1 MEFVCRN
8 KTLQNITNQIKKE
21 NILLKH
27 RLQRREG
34 QWNRQMKSDLIDSLL
49 RGYPINPTYTVKDD
63 GKLYTIDGVQRFSCI
78 RDFRNDVFALS
89 KTLDPVMING
99 VEKDIAGKKFSK
111 LDEDVQEALLSSEL
125 QVYEITEYTDKDI
138 REMFR
143 RQNSG
148 KPLNS
153 VQKST
158 AMQSDELSNAIT
170 KLSNH
175 SLFEKV
181 LTPAQL
187 KSSVDA
193 SIAIE
198 VLMLSELSKEY
209 DFGSFRNTDKTKFIE
224 YYNDRVNEEKVDIIN
239 QAMSK
244 LDDSFGDDIKI
255 PKTSISVIIY
265 GMYRVIKDKKS
276 TEKYL
281 EIVYDF
287 LKNYDNNEEYLQ
299 YCQSGTSNADMV
311 KGRLDYFRSM
321 IRTM

>member
-78 RDFRNDVFALS
+78 RDFRNDGFSLS
-89 KTLDPVMING
+89 KTLDSVMING
-99 VEKDIAGKKFSK
+99 VEKEIAGKKFSK

-158 AMQSDELSNAIT
+158 AMQSDELSNVIAS
-170 KLSNH
+170 LSSH

-193 SIAIE
+193 SIVIE

-209 DFGSFRNTDKTKFIE
+209 DFGSFRNTDKNKFIE
-224 YYNDRVNEEKVDIIN
+224 YYNDKVNEEKVDIIN
-239 QAMSK
+239 QALSK
-244 LDDSFGDDIKI
+244 LDDSFDAEIKI
-255 PKTSISVIIY
+255 PKTSVSIIIY

-287 LKNYDNNEEYLQ
+287 LKNYDNNEEYLL

>member
-78 RDFRNDVFALS
+78 RDFRNDGFPLS
-89 KTLDPVMING
+89 KTLDSVMING
-99 VEKDIAGKKFSK
+99 VEKEIAGKKFSK

-158 AMQSDELSNAIT
+158 AMQSEELSNVIAS
-170 KLSNH
+170 LSSH

-193 SIAIE
+193 SIVIE
-198 VLMLSELSKEY
+198 VLMLTELSKEY
-209 DFGSFRNTDKTKFIE
+209 DFGSFRNTDKNKFIE
-224 YYNDRVNEEKVDIIN
+224 YYNDKVNEEKVDIIN
-239 QAMSK
+239 QALSK
-244 LDDSFGDDIKI
+244 LDDSFDAEIKI
-255 PKTSISVIIY
+255 PKTSVSIIIY

-311 KGRLDYFRSM
+311 KGRFDYFRSM